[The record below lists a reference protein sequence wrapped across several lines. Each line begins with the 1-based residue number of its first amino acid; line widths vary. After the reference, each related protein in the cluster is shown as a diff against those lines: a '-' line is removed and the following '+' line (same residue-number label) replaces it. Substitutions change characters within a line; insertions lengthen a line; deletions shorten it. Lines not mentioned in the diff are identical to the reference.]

1 MYVEQ
6 HNPPPILEID
16 RLTMRFKNVT
26 VLRDISIT
34 MRRGETLAVIGESG
48 CGKTVLL
55 KTLIGLLW
63 PTSGSILFDGQPL
76 ADMSEAELSH
86 QRTRYGFVFQQA
98 ALFDSMSIAE
108 NVAFPLRQH
117 TDRSEEDIM
126 GTVIRLL
133 AEVGLPEL
141 VLHKKPAELSGG
153 MRKRVGFARALAM
166 EPELMLYDEP
176 TTGLDPIMSDVINE
190 LIVNTR
196 NRRLQTSDFGEEYG
210 QPTLKPTPVSGILVT
225 HDMKSAKKVADR
237 IVMLYPV
244 ARLRPDESQIVYEG
258 PADEIDSSP
267 DSRVTQFLHGE
278 AGERLM
284 EMCRTR

>member
-6 HNPPPILEID
+6 REQSVILEID
-16 RLTMRFKNVT
+16 RLTMRFRDVT
-26 VLRDISIT
+26 VLRDISVQL
-34 MRRGETLAVIGESG
+34 RRGETLAVIGESG

-63 PTSGSILFDGQPL
+63 PTSGRIVFDGRPL
-76 ADMSEAELSH
+76 ADLSEGELSQ

-117 TDRSEEDIM
+117 TNRSEDEIM
-126 GTVIRLL
+126 DMVIRLL
-133 AEVGLPEL
+133 AEVGLPEM

-196 NRRLQTSDFGEEYG
+196 KRYN
-210 QPTLKPTPVSGILVT
+210 VSGIIVT

-244 ARLRPDESQIVYEG
+244 ARLRPDEPQIVYEG
-258 PADEIDSSP
+258 PADEIDLSP
-267 DSRVTQFLHGE
+267 DNRVTQFIHGQ

-284 EMCRTR
+284 EMCRTHQLPYAEVE

>member
-117 TDRSEEDIM
+117 TDRTDDEIM
-126 GTVIRLL
+126 ATVVRLL

-190 LIVNTR
+190 LIVSTR
-196 NRRLQTSDFGEEYG
+196 KRHR
-210 QPTLKPTPVSGILVT
+210 VSGIIVT
-225 HDMKSAKKVADR
+225 HDMTSAKKVADR
-237 IVMLYPV
+237 IIMLYPV
-244 ARLRPDESQIVYEG
+244 SRLRTDEAQIVYEG
-258 PADEIDSSP
+258 PAGEIDFSP
-267 DSRVTQFLHGE
+267 DRRVTQFIHGE

-284 EMCRTR
+284 EMCFLRD